1 MRLVMIF
8 AVLTVVVDATVDAA
22 PFRRHRR
29 MPMVSTY
36 YRPAPVQ
43 NYRTT
48 SVTPSTPGPVVR
60 PVSVSKS
67 ETPTV
72 VTSDSAKPSTVSSVV
87 VSPATV
93 SKADSVT
100 TTEIAAKAPE
110 TRTVQEPDPGNDAL
124 AEVNAARARRG
135 LRPFQHDPMLTVA
148 AQACAER
155 RAAGRISGHLPSD
168 FAYLPSGTS
177 ARAAG
182 CGALNSSWGWGTCCT
197 YENYTYAGAAWVM
210 GSDGRRYMHLFVR

>member
-1 MRLVMIF
+1 MRLVMIL

-29 MPMVSTY
+29 MPMVSTN
-36 YRPAPVQ
+36 YRPAPTQ

-48 SVTPSTPGPVVR
+48 SVTPSTPRTVVR

-72 VTSDSAKPSTVSSVV
+72 VTSDSVKPAATSSATVSS
-87 VSPATV
+87 ATV
-93 SKADSVT
+93 TKTDSVT
-100 TTEIAAKAPE
+100 TTESTTKSPE
-110 TRTVQEPDPGNDAL
+110 TRKVQEAYPGNDAL

-155 RAAGRISGHLPSD
+155 RAASRISGHLPSD

-182 CGALNSSWGWGTCCT
+182 CGALNSSWGWATCCT
-197 YENYTYAGAAWVM
+197 YENYTYAGAAVVM